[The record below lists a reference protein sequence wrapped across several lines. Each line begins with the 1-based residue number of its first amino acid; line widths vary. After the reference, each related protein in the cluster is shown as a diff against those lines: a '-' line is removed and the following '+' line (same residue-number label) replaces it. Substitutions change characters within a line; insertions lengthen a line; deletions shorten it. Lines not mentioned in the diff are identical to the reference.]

1 MLGSDFRPRLT
12 VTGKTTTSLCALSV
26 TFLVAAGALPAAA
39 GVRVTVREDGMK
51 VITNE
56 GPEHKSR
63 RLSWRL
69 VEVPGGELAEMIERY
84 ARARALEPKL
94 VKALIQ
100 AESGYNVQALS
111 NKGAMGLMQLMPG
124 TATELAVDDPYDP
137 DQNIRGGT
145 AYLRSLLDR
154 FGHKIELALA
164 AYNAGP
170 GAVDRHSGIPPY
182 QETRAY
188 VRRVLGLYHGRD
200 VEVPT
205 TRVARGR
212 MPFVVRE
219 GGKILITTDPPRKN

>member
-1 MLGSDFRPRLT
+1 MTGKITSWLT
-12 VTGKTTTSLCALSV
+12 VITLGAL
-26 TFLVAAGALPAAA
+26 ALPAAA

-56 GPEHKSR
+56 APLHKNR
-63 RLSWRL
+63 RLSSRL
-69 VEVPGGELAEMIERY
+69 IDVPGSDLAELIDRHS
-84 ARARALEPKL
+84 RAQELEPKL
-94 VKALIQ
+94 VRALIQ

-124 TATELAVDDPYDP
+124 TAAELAVDDAYDP

-145 AYLRSLLDR
+145 TYLRSLLDR
-154 FGHKIELALA
+154 FGHQVELALA

-188 VRRVLGLYHGRD
+188 VRRVLGLYHGKD
-200 VEVPT
+200 VDVPT
-205 TRVARGR
+205 TRIARGGR
-212 MPFVVRE
+212 RPFVLRE
-219 GGKILITTDPPRKN
+219 GGKIVITTDPPRKNGTSL

>member
-1 MLGSDFRPRLT
+1 M
-12 VTGKTTTSLCALSV
+12 TGKTLSWLCVFAL
-26 TFLVAAGALPAAA
+26 ALPAAA

-56 GPEHKSR
+56 SPEHQGR
-63 RLSWRL
+63 RLSARL
-69 VEVPGGELAEMIERY
+69 VEVPGRDLAAVIERH
-84 ARARALEPKL
+84 ARSQSLEPKL
-94 VKALIQ
+94 VRAVIQ

-145 AYLRSLLDR
+145 TYLRFLLDR
-154 FGHKIELALA
+154 FNNRMELALA

-182 QETRAY
+182 RETQAY
-188 VRRVLGLYHGRD
+188 VRRVLSLFHGKE
-200 VEVPT
+200 VAVPT
-205 TRVARGR
+205 TRIAKGGR
-212 MPFVVRE
+212 TPFVLRQ
-219 GGKILITTDPPRKN
+219 GGKIIITTDPPRKGGASP